1 MSDGEP
7 ILHVGSRFR
16 VADCAQALD
25 WLATY
30 NLGSLISAGADGWPR
45 VSTSPLIV
53 HLKIVHLNEQGEPH
67 VDAHLDQRN
76 PQLTTCASG
85 GLVVTPYRAR
95 SSARLSACS
104 SFQARERPPSTGRTR
119 ERRPRSTCTG
129 PRIRTR
135 RSNVFSY
142 LESSAK

>member
-1 MSDGEP
+1 MSDGQP

-53 HLKIVHLNEQGEPH
+53 HPNEHGEPH
-67 VDAHLDQRN
+67 VYAHLDQRN

-85 GLVVTPYRAR
+85 GVVVTPYRAR

-104 SFQARERPPSTGRTR
+104 SFQAREEPPLQDGRESDGRGRPVRDR
-119 ERRPRSTCTG
+119 ESGHAG
-129 PRIRTR
+129 PT
-135 RSNVFSY
+135 Y
-142 LESSAK
+142 